1 MALWSAWARARVRTR
16 RRPGNRSWDR
26 SGASDEATHRK
37 PHSAG
42 VVPIEA
48 RPPSCESAWFRMVN
62 GACRVRTRGM
72 RFGDDGVADV
82 YTVYPRA
89 SLRRVRSG
97 GVVATALGLLVLD
110 VAYDEHLAAG
120 AHGVL
125 HLLELGARFH

>member
-1 MALWSAWARARVRTR
+1 
-16 RRPGNRSWDR
+16 
-26 SGASDEATHRK
+26 
-37 PHSAG
+37 
-42 VVPIEA
+42 
-48 RPPSCESAWFRMVN
+48 
-62 GACRVRTRGM
+62 M

-110 VAYDEHLAAG
+110 VAYDEHLAPG